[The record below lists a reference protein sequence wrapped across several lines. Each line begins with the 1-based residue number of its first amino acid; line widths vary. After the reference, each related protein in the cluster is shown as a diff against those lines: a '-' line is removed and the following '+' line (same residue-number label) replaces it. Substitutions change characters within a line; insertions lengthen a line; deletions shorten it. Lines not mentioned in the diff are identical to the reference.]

1 MSEFPRI
8 SARAA
13 RVNANMTLEEAAK
26 KLGINRATLISYEKG
41 TTVPDWD
48 TVEKIG
54 DVYNFPTQF
63 IFFGKR
69 SVLNGN

>member
-13 RVNANMTLEEAAK
+13 RVNAGLTLQQAATK
-26 KLGINRATLISYEKG
+26 IGVNRSTLMKYEKG
-41 TTVPDWD
+41 ETVPDWD
-48 TVEKIG
+48 VANKIG
-54 DVYNFPTQF
+54 EVYSFPTQF

-69 SVLNGN
+69 FG